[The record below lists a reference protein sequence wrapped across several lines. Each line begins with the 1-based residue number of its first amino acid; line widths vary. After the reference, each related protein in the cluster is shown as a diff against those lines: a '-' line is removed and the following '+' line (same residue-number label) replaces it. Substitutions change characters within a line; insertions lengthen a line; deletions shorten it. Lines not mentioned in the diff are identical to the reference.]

1 MCPKQSKRRPITWL
15 QVTRNTTPD
24 EFQSLCSTVGKL
36 VDILS
41 HSCLWGWQWNEK
53 MLEGLAWNLVQA
65 FMVSIG
71 CTLTSSVPS
80 ISISELIWYI
90 NYLCFLLVVNVPVP
104 SCCSLLVWEQQM
116 YKFSQDHLSQRK
128 MLFLAV
134 WFEAGRAAVDS
145 ARSSVTAEMTL
156 INWNNKKEQG
166 RRWVAKQRA
175 EKTAN
180 IGELNHFKKGAKI
193 NEKDGIWSADA
204 GWSNMTADVGFPDIT
219 QHKAADEAEMSS
231 ELDLT
236 ACLN

>member
-1 MCPKQSKRRPITWL
+1 MKKCWKDWHEIWYRHSWSPLGAHWRVQC
-15 QVTRNTTPD
+15 QV
-24 EFQSLCSTVGKL
+24 SLYQNWF
-36 VDILS
+36 D
-41 HSCLWGWQWNEK
+41 
-53 MLEGLAWNLVQA
+53 
-65 FMVSIG
+65 
-71 CTLTSSVPS
+71 TLR
-80 ISISELIWYI
+80 YI